1 MPGAIERLIAQ
12 ARTSRQT
19 SLRLSAI
26 TAFDMRREVW
36 RNAYIL
42 IKSPAT
48 LLHTSNLPDCY
59 KFSIQIPPP

>member
-1 MPGAIERLIAQ
+1 MPGAIEQLIAQ
-12 ARTSRQT
+12 ARGSHQS

-26 TAFDMRREVW
+26 TAFDMRPEVR

-48 LLHTSNLPDCY
+48 LLHTSNLADCY